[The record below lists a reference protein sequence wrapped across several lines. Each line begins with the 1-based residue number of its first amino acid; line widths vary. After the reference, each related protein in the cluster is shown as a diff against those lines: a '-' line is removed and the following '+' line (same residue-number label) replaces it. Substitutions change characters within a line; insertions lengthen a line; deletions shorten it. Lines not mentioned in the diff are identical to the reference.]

1 MEKRSS
7 FSWPY
12 FLMGV
17 LFVLVSLF
25 AFQDVTGSLAAI
37 VYLFAILAII
47 KGVFELFFRRKLHEF
62 TNQKSTLLIVLGI
75 LDLIIGIFLFFNV
88 EIGLLTLPFTFAIW
102 FIVDS
107 VINLAEADIFK
118 SASKGYYW
126 FVVILNIIG
135 IILGV
140 MLFFNPIVS
149 AFTLAFLVGFYLMM
163 IGIALIAFAF

>member
-62 TNQKSTLLIVLGI
+62 TNQ
-75 LDLIIGIFLFFNV
+75 
-88 EIGLLTLPFTFAIW
+88 
-102 FIVDS
+102 
-107 VINLAEADIFK
+107 
-118 SASKGYYW
+118 
-126 FVVILNIIG
+126 
-135 IILGV
+135 
-140 MLFFNPIVS
+140 
-149 AFTLAFLVGFYLMM
+149 
-163 IGIALIAFAF
+163 

>member
-1 MEKRSS
+1 MEKRSN

-75 LDLIIGIFLFFNV
+75 FDLIIGIFLFFNV
-88 EIGLLTLPFTFAIW
+88 EIGLLALPFIFAIW

-107 VINLAEADIFK
+107 IINLAEADIFK
-118 SASKGYYW
+118 SFSKGYYW

-163 IGIALIAFAF
+163 IGISLIVFAF

>member
-1 MEKRSS
+1 
-7 FSWPY
+7 
-12 FLMGV
+12 
-17 LFVLVSLF
+17 
-25 AFQDVTGSLAAI
+25 
-37 VYLFAILAII
+37 
-47 KGVFELFFRRKLHEF
+47 
-62 TNQKSTLLIVLGI
+62 GI
-75 LDLIIGIFLFFNV
+75 FDLIIGIYLFFNV
-88 EIGLLTLPFTFAIW
+88 EIGLLALPFIFAIW

-107 VINLAEADIFK
+107 IISLAEADIFK

-163 IGIALIAFAF
+163 IGISLIAFAF